1 MMFLLLNIKTL
12 NALTSLNNITD
23 QEFENVSLD
32 ISNLPDFKAVD
43 TQGLNKRYLIFL
55 RSRLLLFFVLYLTA
69 AGLIYFLSNI
79 QTINLILVLG
89 VPFVIFLISFIEIEM
104 GFHKRQVGVREHDLY
119 YARGFL
125 YHKETLVPFKNI
137 QHVEV
142 SQNLILKWFKLY
154 EVIFYTAGASSGDL
168 KIKGL
173 DEQTSRRLKA
183 IVMHKNESVEEG
195 NQQL

>member
-1 MMFLLLNIKTL
+1 M
-12 NALTSLNNITD
+12 TSLNNISD
-23 QEFENVSLD
+23 QEFENASLD
-32 ISNLPDFKAVD
+32 ISDLPDFKAVE
-43 TQGLNKRYLIFL
+43 TQGLNKRYLTVL
-55 RSRLLLFFVLYLTA
+55 RCRLLLFFVLYLIVV
-69 AGLIYFLSNI
+69 GLIYFLTNT
-79 QTINLILVLG
+79 QTINLILIIG
-89 VPFVIFLISFIEIEM
+89 VPFIIFLISFIEFEM

-125 YHKETLVPFKNI
+125 YHKETLVPFKHI

-173 DEQTSRRLKA
+173 NEQTSRKLKA
-183 IVMHKNESVEEG
+183 IVMHKNKSVEEE
-195 NQQL
+195 NKQL

>member
-1 MMFLLLNIKTL
+1 M
-12 NALTSLNNITD
+12 TSLNNIKD
-23 QEFENVSLD
+23 QEFENASLD
-32 ISNLPDFKAVD
+32 ISKLPDFKAVD
-43 TQGLNKRYLIFL
+43 TQGLNKRYLIVL
-55 RSRLLLFFVLYLTA
+55 RCRLLLFFVLYLIA
-69 AGLIYFLSNI
+69 VGLIYFLSNI

-89 VPFVIFLISFIEIEM
+89 IPFIIFLISFIEIEM
-104 GFHKRQVGVREHDLY
+104 GFHKRQIGVREHDLY

-173 DEQTSRRLKA
+173 DEQRSRRLKA